1 MKKEK
6 WQEVF
11 NEAQDKVNDLG
22 DLDFVE
28 IEPAH
33 WPALKEKVVTF
44 VKEMDEA
51 TEIYN
56 LENQGEQNGEQN

>member
-11 NEAQDKVNDLG
+11 SDAQDKVNDLE

-28 IEPAH
+28 IEPEH
-33 WPALKEKVVTF
+33 WPVLREKVTTF

-51 TEIYN
+51 TEVYN
-56 LENQGEQNGEQN
+56 LENKGEENGK